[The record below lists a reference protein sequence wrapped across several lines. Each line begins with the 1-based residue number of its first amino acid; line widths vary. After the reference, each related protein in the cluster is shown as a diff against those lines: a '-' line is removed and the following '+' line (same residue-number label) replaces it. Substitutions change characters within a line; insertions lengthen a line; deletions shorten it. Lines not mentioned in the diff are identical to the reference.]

1 MLSDGARDLRPV
13 ACESDGG
20 DSDGQVSP
28 EFSAVQCISFF
39 RFGRVS
45 YYAFHTYHTNIGNI
59 LLSIEDILYMLP
71 RIAKISHIG
80 GKVVPELGENGLSSG
95 GGQGGSRT
103 EDEDFFPFFSR
114 APRIR
119 GSWLLSPPSLKLQC
133 NNSTLVVRFVYSEY
147 GLCLD
152 LVTVTHKRV
161 DRLCARPVEP
171 RARTE
176 SH

>member
-1 MLSDGARDLRPV
+1 MVSNFPRLQLGDEYSESITFCGGTTTTVSVAIAFDGILAKPPV
-13 ACESDGG
+13 GATVPCSTLPPPGTGG
-20 DSDGQVSP
+20 WG
-28 EFSAVQCISFF
+28 
-39 RFGRVS
+39 
-45 YYAFHTYHTNIGNI
+45 
-59 LLSIEDILYMLP
+59 
-71 RIAKISHIG
+71 
-80 GKVVPELGENGLSSG
+80 G

-147 GLCLD
+147 GLCLV